1 MLYLALTFWI
11 LVVVAAA
18 WGIQSLWAGLIKPK
32 VFNAILL
39 PGTLVAQLGHV
50 LGLLVSGATVTN
62 TTLFKDDESGDPE
75 TTQNPKPRIPV
86 LGPIL
91 IGLLPLLACG
101 AAVSV
106 VATQLGQPIMAQM
119 PVQYVGPTLPSS
131 LTGLWQLLRDLIS
144 LVESIVSAT
153 QMASPAS
160 WRTWVFAYLL
170 ICFTVRMA
178 PFPGNIRGSVGAI
191 LVFGALAALVASL
204 FDVPAPDS
212 RVQTGWAVLNL
223 AVATLL
229 FLLMISLVVRGAAG
243 LVQVLRSDS

>member
-11 LVVVAAA
+11 LVVVATA
-18 WGIQSLWAGLIKPK
+18 WGIQSLWAGLIKSK

-50 LGLLVSGATVTN
+50 LGLLVTGATVTN

-86 LGPIL
+86 VGPIL
-91 IGLLPLLACG
+91 IGLLPLLACA
-101 AAVSV
+101 AAVFV
-106 VATQLGQPIMAQM
+106 VARQLGQPIMAQM
-119 PVQYVGPTLPSS
+119 PKHYVGPTLPTT
-131 LTGLWQLLRDLIS
+131 LAGVWQLMRDLIS

-153 QMASPAS
+153 LTANPAS
-160 WRTWVFAYLL
+160 WKTWVFVYLL
-170 ICFTVRMA
+170 VCFTVRMA
-178 PFPGNIRGSVGAI
+178 PFPGNLRGSVGAI
-191 LVFGALAALVASL
+191 LVLGALAALVASL
-204 FDVPAPDS
+204 FDVPDP
-212 RVQTGWAVLNL
+212 RVQIGWAVMNL

-229 FLLMISLVVRGAAG
+229 FLLMVSLIIRGGAG

>member
-18 WGIQSLWAGLIKPK
+18 WGIQSLWAGLIKSK

-50 LGLLVSGATVTN
+50 LGLLVTGATVTN

-86 LGPIL
+86 VGPIL
-91 IGLLPLLACG
+91 IGLLPLLACA
-101 AAVSV
+101 AAVFV
-106 VATQLGQPIMAQM
+106 VARLLGQPIMAQM
-119 PVQYVGPTLPSS
+119 PEQYVGPTLPTT
-131 LTGLWQLLRDLIS
+131 LAGVWQLMRDLIS

-153 QMASPAS
+153 LNANPAS
-160 WRTWVFAYLL
+160 WKTWVFAYLL

-191 LVFGALAALVASL
+191 LVLGALAALVGSL
-204 FDVPAPDS
+204 FDVPDP
-212 RVQTGWAVLNL
+212 RVQIGWAVMNL

-229 FLLMISLVVRGAAG
+229 FLLLVSLVVRGAAG